1 MAPNNTRVSETKM
14 ILDKEDSSVKDLA
27 PKDAHHDDEQKSSV
41 EDSKPQDSDALTA
54 SDSDS
59 PVAEQKDS
67 EPDENNDSEPQASD
81 SEPQASDSE
90 PPASKNCL
98 ALAKEEDAQTQ
109 TPPPNINRGTIA
121 QVCLQVLRHYE
132 GRYMRAREVL
142 DATDVWHITAKN
154 RVQSVGYALLSLS
167 KGGTIKRKKEGGAV
181 SYCLETEGTDGA
193 RDTVQVQG
201 QTPHLTTQE
210 IVLTVLYF
218 NQDRHMTAEQVYR
231 ATDMWNL
238 TSAMPVPSVARV
250 LRNLCTK
257 ELVTNG
263 QPDGIGAYKIKKGA
277 TFSLV
282 KYTLSK
288 ESK

>member
-59 PVAEQKDS
+59 PVAEHKDS
-67 EPDENNDSEPQASD
+67 EPDEKNDALT
-81 SEPQASDSE
+81 ASDSE
-90 PPASKNCL
+90 PPASKNCG
-98 ALAKEEDAQTQ
+98 AEANEEDNHSHS
-109 TPPPNINRGTIA
+109 PPPNINPGTIA

-142 DATDVWHITAKN
+142 DATDVWNITAKN
-154 RVQSVGYALLSLS
+154 RAQSVGYALLSLS
-167 KGGTIKRKKEGGAV
+167 KGDTIKRKKEGGAV
-181 SYCLETEGTDGA
+181 SYCLETPEGTDGA
-193 RDTVQVQG
+193 RDSVQIQS
-201 QTPHLTTQE
+201 QTPAPHLTTQD
-210 IVLTVLYF
+210 IVLTLLYF

-231 ATDMWNL
+231 ATNMWNL

-250 LRNLCTK
+250 LRNLCAK
-257 ELVTNG
+257 KLVTME
-263 QPDGIGAYKIKKGA
+263 QQDGIGAYKIKKGA